1 MAELIIY
8 WRSISS
14 AFVITGLV
22 TFAIEPISI
31 TQRDNINSTLPSTAS
46 HYEPDYFHYQI
57 RSLLSKSEQSG
68 YRHQW
73 PEMKF
78 GWRIIV
84 GSIVGFIGAACGS
97 VGGVGGGG
105 IYVPMLTLIIGFD
118 AKSSV
123 PLSKCMITGAAVSTV
138 YYNLKRRHPTLDMP
152 VIDYNLTLLMQPM
165 LMLGI
170 SFGVILS
177 EIFADWMVTILLII
191 LFFATSTLSFFKGV
205 DMWKKESKLKKAT
218 SCVESNGDHLSKE
231 NNHLTCDEEPS
242 SDTQKE
248 IQTTV
253 TSCLESNGNQSDKE
267 NNHLPCADEPSSD
280 TQKGMRTTVP
290 ILENV
295 YWKELGLLVF
305 VWDAFLAVQIVKNKT
320 TTCSTIYWILSA
332 LQIPISVLVTF
343 YEAFGLYKGKKVI
356 ASLGEKGANWKVHK
370 LVFFALV
377 GVFAGMVGGLLGM
390 GGGFI
395 MGPLFLQL
403 GIPPQVSTATATFAM
418 TFSSSMS
425 VVEYYLLKR
434 FPVPYALYFLGVATL
449 AALVGQHV
457 VKKIIS
463 ILGRASLIIFIL
475 VFTIFI
481 SAILLGGVGIA
492 NMTKTIKHNEYMGFE
507 DLCT

>member
-14 AFVITGLV
+14 ASVITGLV
-22 TFAIEPISI
+22 TFAIGLEFFLLVSAEPISI

-84 GSIVGFIGAACGS
+84 GSVVGFIGAACGS

-105 IYVPMLTLIIGFD
+105 IYVPMLTLIIGLD

-123 PLSKCMITGAAVSTV
+123 PLSKL
-138 YYNLKRRHPTLDMP
+138 YYNLKRRHPTLDIP

-191 LFFATSTLSFFKGV
+191 LFFGTYKNC
-205 DMWKKESKLKKAT
+205 
-218 SCVESNGDHLSKE
+218 CVESNGDHLIKE

-253 TSCLESNGNQSDKE
+253 
-267 NNHLPCADEPSSD
+267 
-280 TQKGMRTTVP
+280 P

-305 VWDAFLAVQIVKNKT
+305 VWVAFLNKT
-320 TTCSTIYWILSA
+320 TTCSTIYWILVG
-332 LQIPISVLVTF
+332 ITVTF
-343 YEAFGLYKGKKVI
+343 YEAFGLYKGKK
-356 ASLGEKGANWKVHK
+356 WKVHK

-395 MGPLFLQL
+395 MGPLFLRL

-425 VVEYYLLKR
+425 FVEYYLLKR
-434 FPVPYALYFLGVATL
+434 FPI
-449 AALVGQHV
+449 GQHV

>member
-1 MAELIIY
+1 MAKLIIY
-8 WRSISS
+8 KSRCSGSTTRLFTFPIAVGFLLLVS
-14 AFVITGLV
+14 A
-22 TFAIEPISI
+22 EPLSA
-31 TQRDNINSTLPSTAS
+31 RRNNLNSGLPSSSS
-46 HYEPDYFHYQI
+46 HYEPDYSYHQ

-68 YRHQW
+68 YQHHW
-73 PEMKF
+73 PEMRF
-78 GWRIIV
+78 GWKIIV

-97 VGGVGGGG
+97 VGGVRGGG
-105 IYVPMLTLIIGFD
+105 IYVPMFTLIIGFD

-177 EIFADWMVTILLII
+177 EIFADWMITILLII
-191 LFFATSTLSFFKGV
+191 LFLATSSLSFFKGV
-205 DMWKKESKLKKAT
+205 EMWKKESKLI
-218 SCVESNGDHLSKE
+218 HL
-231 NNHLTCDEEPS
+231 NFPA
-242 SDTQKE
+242 
-248 IQTTV
+248 
-253 TSCLESNGNQSDKE
+253 TSCLESNGDQLGKE
-267 NNHLPCADEPSSD
+267 DTYLPCDEPSSG
-280 TQKGMRTTVP
+280 TQKEIRTTVS

-295 YWKELGLLVF
+295 YWKELGLLIF
-305 VWDAFLAVQIVKNKT
+305 VWVAFLALQILKNKT
-320 TTCSTIYWILSA
+320 TTCSTTYWILSA
-332 LQIPISVLVTF
+332 VQIPVSVLVTF
-343 YEAFGLYKGKKVI
+343 YEAVGLYKGEKVI
-356 ASLGEKGANWKVHK
+356 ACLGEKGANWKVHN

-463 ILGRASLIIFIL
+463 ILGRASLIIIIL

-492 NMTKTIKHNEYMGFE
+492 NMTKTIEHNEYMGFE

>member
-1 MAELIIY
+1 MAESIIIY
-8 WRSISS
+8 RRSRSNS
-14 AFVITGLV
+14 TGLMITV
-22 TFAIEPISI
+22 LFTFAIALGFLLLVSAAEVSS
-31 TQRDNINSTLPSTAS
+31 NSS
-46 HYEPDYFHYQI
+46 HYNYEPADYFHHQ
-57 RSLLSKSEQSG
+57 RSLSSKSEQSG

-78 GWRIIV
+78 GWKIIV

-123 PLSKCMITGAAVSTV
+123 PLSKCMITGAAMSTV

-177 EIFADWMVTILLII
+177 EIFADWM
-191 LFFATSTLSFFKGV
+191 A
-205 DMWKKESKLKKAT
+205 A
-218 SCVESNGDHLSKE
+218 SCVESNCDQLGKE
-231 NNHLTCDEEPS
+231 D
-242 SDTQKE
+242 
-248 IQTTV
+248 
-253 TSCLESNGNQSDKE
+253 
-267 NNHLPCADEPSSD
+267 NHLPCDELSNN
-280 TQKGMRTTVP
+280 TQKETIRTTVP

-305 VWDAFLAVQIVKNKT
+305 VWVAFLIVQILKNKT
-320 TTCSTIYWILSA
+320 TTCSKTYWILSA
-332 LQIPISVLVTF
+332 LQIHVSVLVTI
-343 YEAFGLYKGKKVI
+343 YEAVGLYKGEKVI
-356 ASLGEKGANWKVHK
+356 ASLGEKGANWNVHK

-377 GVFAGMVGGLLGM
+377 GIFSGMVGGLLGM

-403 GIPPQVSTATATFAM
+403 GIPPQVSTVTATFSM

-463 ILGRASLIIFIL
+463 VLGRASLIIFIL

-492 NMTKTIKHNEYMGFE
+492 NMTNTIEHNEYMGFE

>member
-1 MAELIIY
+1 MAELMIIRY
-8 WRSISS
+8 IRRRSRC
-14 AFVITGLV
+14 GLMIF
-22 TFAIEPISI
+22 TFAIALEFLLLVSAA
-31 TQRDNINSTLPSTAS
+31 QVSSNSSS
-46 HYEPDYFHYQI
+46 HYNYEHHQ
-57 RSLLSKSEQSG
+57 RSLSSKSEQSG

-78 GWRIIV
+78 GWKIIV

-123 PLSKCMITGAAVSTV
+123 PLSKCMITGAAMSTV

-191 LFFATSTLSFFKGV
+191 LFLATSTMSFFKGV
-205 DMWKKESKLKKAT
+205 QMWKKESKLKKAA
-218 SCVESNGDHLSKE
+218 SCVESNCDQLGKE
-231 NNHLTCDEEPS
+231 DNHLPCDELS
-242 SDTQKE
+242 NNTQKE
-248 IQTTV
+248 II
-253 TSCLESNGNQSDKE
+253 
-267 NNHLPCADEPSSD
+267 
-280 TQKGMRTTVP
+280 RTTVP

-305 VWDAFLAVQIVKNKT
+305 VWVAFLVVQILKNKT
-320 TTCSTIYWILSA
+320 TTCSTRYWILSA
-332 LQIPISVLVTF
+332 LQIPVSVLVTF
-343 YEAFGLYKGKKVI
+343 YEAVGLYKGEKAI
-356 ASLGEKGANWKVHK
+356 ASLGEKGANWNVHK

-463 ILGRASLIIFIL
+463 VLGRASLIIFIL

-492 NMTKTIKHNEYMGFE
+492 NMTYTIEHNEYMGFE

>member
-1 MAELIIY
+1 YAH
-8 WRSISS
+8 
-14 AFVITGLV
+14 A
-22 TFAIEPISI
+22 
-31 TQRDNINSTLPSTAS
+31 
-46 HYEPDYFHYQI
+46 
-57 RSLLSKSEQSG
+57 LS
-68 YRHQW
+68 
-73 PEMKF
+73 
-78 GWRIIV
+78 
-84 GSIVGFIGAACGS
+84 
-97 VGGVGGGG
+97 
-105 IYVPMLTLIIGFD
+105 
-118 AKSSV
+118 
-123 PLSKCMITGAAVSTV
+123 
-138 YYNLKRRHPTLDMP
+138 
-152 VIDYNLTLLMQPM
+152 
-165 LMLGI
+165 
-170 SFGVILS
+170 LS

-253 TSCLESNGNQSDKE
+253 TSCLESNGNQLDKE
-267 NNHLPCADEPSSD
+267 NNHLQCDDEPSSD
-280 TQKGMRTTVP
+280 TQKDMRTTVP

-305 VWDAFLAVQIVKNKT
+305 LWVAFLAVQILKNKT

-332 LQIPISVLVTF
+332 LQIPISILVTF
-343 YEAFGLYKGKKVI
+343 YEAFGLYKGKKV
-356 ASLGEKGANWKVHK
+356 HK
-370 LVFFALV
+370 LIFFALV

-449 AALVGQHV
+449 AALVGQNV
-457 VKKIIS
+457 VKRIIS

-481 SAILLGGVGIA
+481 GAILLGGVGIA
-492 NMTKTIKHNEYMGFE
+492 NMKKTIKHNEYMGFE